1 MRTTTITAAMAA
13 AIGAFA
19 LAGSIGT
26 AAHGQDG
33 PTASDAVPPAA
44 SPRAPA
50 EIQPGHP
57 ADGQRP
63 GAAVVAPGK
72 EGSGPQT
79 VAPTPLPPGAGT
91 DTPGGSAR
99 GGVIAPP
106 PAAGDAE
113 INKGAPRAGADPKA
127 VLPPSGAPG
136 SNNPRVVPK

>member
-19 LAGSIGT
+19 LAGLIGT

-33 PTASDAVPPAA
+33 RTASDAVSPAA

-57 ADGQRP
+57 ASNGQRP
-63 GAAVVAPGK
+63 GSVIAAPGK

-79 VAPTPLPPGAGT
+79 VAPAPLPPGAGT
-91 DTPGGSAR
+91 DTPG
-99 GGVIAPP
+99 
-106 PAAGDAE
+106 
-113 INKGAPRAGADPKA
+113 
-127 VLPPSGAPG
+127 